1 MRVFQRNFD
10 LGPSG
15 GQRRQRPAEHMLLDR
30 VGRDLRTAYAPLV
43 QEPLPGEFASI
54 LRKLDERDSR

>member
-1 MRVFQRNFD
+1 
-10 LGPSG
+10 
-15 GQRRQRPAEHMLLDR
+15 MLLDR

-43 QEPLPGEFASI
+43 QEPLPGEFAAI